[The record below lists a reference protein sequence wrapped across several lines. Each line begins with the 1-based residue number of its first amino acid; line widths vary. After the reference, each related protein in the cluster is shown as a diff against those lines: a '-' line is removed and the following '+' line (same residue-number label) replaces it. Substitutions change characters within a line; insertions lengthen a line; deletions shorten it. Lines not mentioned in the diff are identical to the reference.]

1 MYTVYQLNSDELSVE
16 FLESVKAL
24 FPHKT
29 IEIAVT
35 ELENLKEDETAYL
48 LHDPANRA
56 RLMEA
61 LENIARQRNL
71 VSVDLADLQ

>member
-35 ELENLKEDETAYL
+35 ELEIVEQDETAYL
-48 LHDPANRA
+48 LGDPANRT
-56 RLMEA
+56 RLLEA
-61 LENIARQRNL
+61 LENVARQRNL
-71 VSVDLADLQ
+71 VTVDLADLQ